1 MLKIANMTNA
11 TYTKRQPKLQM
22 IIRIFFARFI
32 SQNLIALDTM
42 KSTRR
47 YGLLGIIGRMGSMV
61 LRAAHIVT
69 YVLHDMHI

>member
-1 MLKIANMTNA
+1 MLKIAEW
-11 TYTKRQPKLQM
+11 TKSSYMKRRSMLQL
-22 IIRIFFARFI
+22 ISPVFFARFI

-69 YVLHDMHI
+69 YVLRDMHI